1 MSWSQ
6 PNGKVW
12 LVGAGPGD
20 PALITARGLALLR
33 VADAVVY
40 DRLSPSA
47 LLEECPR
54 YAERFDVGKIPGR
67 QTVTQEEINALL
79 VRLAREGKRVVRL
92 KGGDPYVFGRGSE
105 EALALD
111 AAGISWEEVPGV
123 SAAIAAAAY
132 AGVPLTHREIASSV
146 AVVTGHDGL
155 SQSLVA
161 HADTLVILMAVE
173 QLDRVVERLC
183 ALGRAPIEPAALIHA
198 ASTPDQHTLR
208 APLGEIVEQARTIGL
223 RPPATLIVGPT
234 VVLAERL
241 NWFERRPL
249 FGRRILIARTRP
261 QPSRLAE
268 QLRELG
274 AEVIELPTIQ
284 VRSVDCSP
292 VDAAL
297 RQLAAGRFGWVVF
310 GSALVVEHVWVRLA
324 ALGLDSRALRA
335 KVAAYGSGTVEAL
348 ERRGIRPDCACP
360 GYLEREVARHLLTAG
375 LDGSNVLLP
384 CLDVPEMLCTTLANH
399 DCRPVAIP
407 VAEIDRESSRQAD
420 ADRLRR
426 LLNAKEIDA
435 IVFPASRGVELITAL
450 LQGDPSPLNGVP
462 IVCMGPST
470 AETARRN
477 GFRVDVVA
485 EQATFDSLVR
495 AVVGTGTA
503 RERSDSRTS
512 FPNREGSV
520 TPRRQGEPARAHE
533 TTDSGSHASTG
544 SLVLRYALRPEE
556 IESLSLQRV
565 RVVLGENEP
574 LEPERRIVHRIV
586 YAAGDPTLAPW
597 VRIHP
602 DAVAAGV
609 TALRRGRPI
618 VVDVRMVEAGLNRRM
633 IAQFGC
639 PVRCGIDLPE
649 VAAEARRLGLPRA
662 VVAMRQLHAEIGD
675 GIVVIGNAPTALLS
689 LLDLVD
695 AGQVRPALIVGVP
708 VGFVAAAESKA
719 ELAARAVPFMTIE
732 GTRGG
737 SALAAAAINALLQL
751 AFDSEK
757 DQSP

>member
-1 MSWSQ
+1 MSRSHCS
-6 PNGKVW
+6 GKVW

-20 PALITARGLALLR
+20 PQLITARGLALLR
-33 VADAVVY
+33 AADAVVY

-47 LLEECPR
+47 LLEECPPH
-54 YAERFDVGKIPGR
+54 AERFDVGKIPGR
-67 QTVTQEEINALL
+67 QTITQEEINALL
-79 VRLAREGKRVVRL
+79 VRLAREGKRVIRL
-92 KGGDPYVFGRGSE
+92 KGGDPYVFGHGGE
-105 EALALD
+105 EALALN
-111 AAGISWEEVPGV
+111 AAGIAWEEVPGV

-132 AGVPLTHREIASSV
+132 AGVPLTHRGLASSFT
-146 AVVTGHDGL
+146 VVSGHDGL
-155 SQSLVA
+155 TQSRVA
-161 HADTLVILMAVE
+161 NADTLVILMALE

-183 ALGRAPIEPAALIHA
+183 FLGRAPTEPAALVHA
-198 ASTPDQHTLR
+198 ASTPDQQTLR
-208 APLGEIVEQARTIGL
+208 APLAEIAKRARALGL
-223 RPPATLIVGPT
+223 PPPATLIVGPT
-234 VVLAERL
+234 VMLSDHL
-241 NWFERRPL
+241 NWFERRSL
-249 FGRRILIARTRP
+249 FGRRILVARTRP
-261 QPSRLAE
+261 HPSRLTE
-268 QLRELG
+268 QLRALG
-274 AEVIELPTIQ
+274 ADVIQLPTIR
-284 VRSVDCSP
+284 VRPLDHSP
-292 VDAAL
+292 INAAL

-310 GSALVVEHVWVRLA
+310 GSALVVEHVWDRLA

-360 GYLEREVARHLLTAG
+360 GYLQREVARHLLPAG
-375 LDGSNVLLP
+375 LDGSEVILP
-384 CLDVPEMLCTTLANH
+384 CLEVPETLCAMLANH
-399 DCRPVAIP
+399 GCRPVAIP

-470 AETARRN
+470 AETAHRH

-485 EQATFDSLVR
+485 EEATFDGLVR
-495 AVVGTGTA
+495 AVASVRTAAEENELPPSYPHREELGGTQETVISG
-503 RERSDSRTS
+503 
-512 FPNREGSV
+512 
-520 TPRRQGEPARAHE
+520 RR
-533 TTDSGSHASTG
+533 ASTV
-544 SLVLRYALRPEE
+544 SLVSRYALPPEE

-565 RVVLGENEP
+565 RAALGENEP
-574 LEPERRIVHRIV
+574 LEPVRKIVHRIV
-586 YAAGDPTLAPW
+586 YAAGDPTLAPR

-633 IAQFGC
+633 ITQLSC
-639 PVRCGIDLPE
+639 PVHCGIDLPE
-649 VAAEARRLGLPRA
+649 VAAEARQLGLPRA
-662 VVAMRQLHAEIGD
+662 VVAVRRLRAAMDD

-689 LLDLVD
+689 LLDLID
-695 AGQVRPALIVGVP
+695 AEQVRPALIVGMP

-719 ELAARAVPFMTIE
+719 ELAARAVPFITIE

-737 SALAAAAINALLQL
+737 SALAAAATNALLQL
-751 AFDSEK
+751 AFNSEK
-757 DQSP
+757 DQ